1 MFDFENLKF
10 WKKVSKDES
19 GVVKEWAV
27 KEAWE
32 FRNRM

>member
-1 MFDFENLKF
+1 MFDFESLRF
-10 WKKVSKDES
+10 WKKVGKNES

-32 FRNRM
+32 FRNMM